1 MKFLISGG
9 SGFIGKSLTGILR
22 KKHHHVKHITRADF
36 NNSQSQIESLTEW
49 ADVVVNLAG
58 ASISKK
64 WTKKYKEELYES
76 RVSLTQKIVE
86 AIQKNTTKPK
96 LFISV
101 SAVGFYDNSEVFDEE
116 HDLPAGNFLGDLCS
130 DWETV
135 AMRADKNTR
144 VVVFRL
150 GVVLGRRGGIVKKM
164 RPLFNLR
171 LGASMGSGEQ
181 PISWVHISDVLNAI
195 QYAVKNEEMKGIYN
209 LCTPNHL
216 TNIEFSKA
224 FAKGLN
230 KPLFFKIPSFVVKC
244 MLGEGAEVVL
254 EGQRVLP
261 TRLLEAGFNFRFIK
275 IEESFQE
282 IFRKLKK
289 VKIEIKPKDS
299 KTIESGN

>member
-49 ADVVVNLAG
+49 ADIVINLAG

-64 WTKKYKEELYES
+64 WTKAYKNELYES
-76 RVSLTQKIVE
+76 RISITQKIVE
-86 AIQKNTTKPK
+86 AINKNTLKPK

-101 SAVGFYDNSEVFDEE
+101 SAVGFYNNSQVFDEE
-116 HDLPAGNFLGDLCS
+116 HNLPAGNFLGDLCS

-135 AMRADKNTR
+135 AMRAVKDTR

-150 GVVLGRRGGIVKKM
+150 GIVLGRRGGIVKRL
-164 RPLFNLR
+164 RPLFKLG
-171 LGASMGSGEQ
+171 LGASIGSGEQ
-181 PISWVHISDVLNAI
+181 PMSWVHISDVLNAI
-195 QYAVKNEEMKGIYN
+195 QYAVKNEELKGIYN
-209 LCTPNHL
+209 LCTPNYL
-216 TNIEFSKA
+216 TNKEFSKA

-230 KPLFFKIPSFVVKC
+230 KPLLFKIPSFILKW
-244 MLGEGAEVVL
+244 MLGEGSEVIL

>member
-9 SGFIGKSLTGILR
+9 SGFIGRSLTGILR

-58 ASISKK
+58 APISKK
-64 WTKKYKEELYES
+64 WTKAYKNELYES
-76 RVSLTQKIVE
+76 RISITQKIVE
-86 AIQKNTTKPK
+86 AINKNTLKPK

-116 HDLPAGNFLGDLCS
+116 HVLPAGNFLGDLCS

-135 AMRADKNTR
+135 AMRAVKDTR

-150 GVVLGRRGGIVKKM
+150 GIVLGRRGGIVKRL
-164 RPLFNLR
+164 RPLFNLG
-171 LGASMGSGEQ
+171 LGASMGSGKQ
-181 PISWVHISDVLNAI
+181 PISWIHISDVLNAI
-195 QYAVKNEEMKGIYN
+195 QYAVKKEEMKGIYN

-216 TNIEFSKA
+216 TNKEFSKA
-224 FAKGLN
+224 FAKELK
-230 KPLFFKIPSFVVKC
+230 KPLFFKIPSFVIKW
-244 MLGEGAEVVL
+244 MLGEGANVVL

-275 IEESFQE
+275 IDESFQE

-289 VKIEIKPKDS
+289 VQIETKPKDV
-299 KTIESGN
+299 KIKESGN

>member
-9 SGFIGKSLTGILR
+9 SGFIGRSLTGILK

-36 NNSQSQIESLTEW
+36 NYSQSQIESLTEW

-58 ASISKK
+58 APISKK
-64 WTKKYKEELYES
+64 WTKTYKNELYES
-76 RVSLTQKIVE
+76 RISLTQKIVE
-86 AIQKNTTKPK
+86 AINKNISKPK

-135 AMRADKNTR
+135 AMRAVKDTR

-150 GVVLGRRGGIVKKM
+150 GIVLGRRGGIVKKL
-164 RPLFNLR
+164 RPLFNLG
-171 LGASMGSGEQ
+171 LGASMGNGEQ
-181 PISWVHISDVLNAI
+181 PMSWVHISDVLNAI

-216 TNIEFSKA
+216 TNKEFSKA
-224 FAKGLN
+224 FAKGLS
-230 KPLFFKIPSFVVKC
+230 KPLLFRIPAFVIRWI
-244 MLGEGAEVVL
+244 LGEGSAVVL

-261 TRLLEAGFNFRFIK
+261 TRLMEEGFNFRFVK
-275 IEESFQE
+275 IENSFQE
-282 IFRKLKK
+282 IFRKHKK
-289 VKIEIKPKDS
+289 IQIEIKPKNTKIS
-299 KTIESGN
+299 ESGN